1 MTIKR
6 CVLSLTLTAAA
17 LAGLTARAAPAPSFD
32 CARASSGAEQAICA
46 SDALAAQDAS
56 IASHFDEA
64 KKAFDAAAV
73 KALTQDQRD
82 FVLMRGHEYDELN
95 VKDPEART
103 ARLSSRLQQRDAFLA
118 SLVLTPRKGFEGTW
132 NNLTG
137 GFTVTRRP
145 DGRLWFDGKTTH
157 PRDGRWLCQVSGEAK
172 RKGDALVI
180 TPADEDGSGW
190 TLTLTRLGAAVN
202 VAERPPA
209 KRVAGYWA
217 PYCGMNG
224 TLGGVFFPVRQP

>member
-1 MTIKR
+1 MTIRR
-6 CVLSLTLTAAA
+6 CIASVALAA
-17 LAGLTARAAPAPSFD
+17 LALACQPGVAATAPSFD
-32 CARASSGAEQAICA
+32 CARASSGAEKAICA

-56 IASHFDEA
+56 VARHFAQA
-64 KKAFDAAAV
+64 KQAFDAAAV

-82 FVLMRGHEYDELN
+82 FLFMRSHEYDEVN
-95 VKDPEART
+95 DAAART
-103 ARLSSRLQQRDAFLA
+103 ARLSSRLTQRDAFLA
-118 SLVLTPRKGFEGTW
+118 SLLLTPRQGYEGVW
-132 NNLTG
+132 KNLTG

-145 DGRLWFDGKTTH
+145 NGRLWFEGKTAH
-157 PRDGRWLCQVSGEAK
+157 PRDGRWICQVSGEAK